1 MAVPAGTQQ
10 TYQQVGIRE
19 DLSDFIY
26 NIDPVETP
34 FMSMVRKGSKPK
46 NYKVEWQTDSLAA
59 ADGTNATIDGD
70 DPAANTASPTVRQ
83 GTYTQL
89 MDKVV
94 RVSDRANQMTTAGRK
109 RELAYQVAKRGK
121 ELKRDMETRLTGNYA
136 SVVGSAAT
144 ASETAGVEAWLETNV
159 TRGSGG
165 ADGGWSSTNQLTA
178 AATDASSSN
187 LITFTEAR
195 LKTQIRNIWDAGGN
209 PKYILT
215 GGFNKQVASGF
226 SGIATL
232 YRDTAGQMKSPAT
245 ILGAADIYIS
255 DFGEHKI
262 VPDRFSRDRTAL
274 ILDMSYWSIHYLMPF
289 NVTPL
294 SKTGHSE
301 RRLLRVDFALCS
313 KNEAASGAVADLTT
327 S

>member
-1 MAVPAGTQQ
+1 MAVPGGTMQ

-34 FMSMVRKGSKPK
+34 FLTMVRKGSKPK

-59 ADGTNATIDGD
+59 ADGTNATLDGD
-70 DPAANTASPTVRQ
+70 DPATNTASPTARLA
-83 GTYTQL
+83 TYTQL

-94 RVSDRANQMTTAGRK
+94 RVSDRANLMTTAGRK

-136 SVVGSAAT
+136 SVIGSAST
-144 ASETAGVEAWLETNV
+144 ASQTAGVEAWLETNV

-165 ADGGWSSTNQLTA
+165 TDGGWSSTNQVTA
-178 AATDASSSN
+178 AASDASSSN

-195 LKTQIRNIWDAGGN
+195 LKTQIRNIWNEGGN
-209 PKYILT
+209 PKIIMV
-215 GGFNKQVASGF
+215 GGYNKQVASGF
-226 SGIATL
+226 NGIATL
-232 YRDTAGQMKSPAT
+232 YRDTAGKMSPAT
-245 ILGAADIYIS
+245 IMGAADVYVS

-262 VPDRFSRDRTAL
+262 VPNRFSRDRTAL
-274 ILDMSYWSIHYLMPF
+274 ILDMTYWSIHYLMPF

-313 KNEAASGAVADLTT
+313 KNEAASGAVADLLT

>member
-1 MAVPAGTQQ
+1 MAVPSGTQQ

-34 FMSMVRKGSKPK
+34 FMTSLRKGSKPK
-46 NYKVEWQTDSLAA
+46 SYKVEWQTDSLAA

-70 DPAANTASPTVRQ
+70 DPATNTASPTVRLAN
-83 GTYTQL
+83 YTQL

-94 RVSDRANQMTTAGRK
+94 RVSDRANLMTTAGRK

-121 ELKRDMETRLTGNYA
+121 EIKRDMETRLTGNYA
-136 SVVGSAAT
+136 SVVGSAST
-144 ASETAGVEAWLETNV
+144 ASQTAGVEAWLETNV
-159 TRGSGG
+159 TRGTGG
-165 ADGGWSSTNQLTA
+165 ADGGWSSTNQITA
-178 AATDASSSN
+178 AATDASASN

-195 LKTQIRNIWDAGGN
+195 LKTVIRQCWNEGGN
-209 PKYILT
+209 PKIILT
-215 GGFNKQVASGF
+215 GGYNKQVASGF

-232 YRDTAGQMKSPAT
+232 YRDTAGKMSPAT
-245 ILGAADIYIS
+245 IMGAADVYVS

-262 VPDRFSRDRTAL
+262 VPNRFQRDRTAL
-274 ILDMSYWSIHYLMPF
+274 VLDMNYWSIHYLMPF

-313 KNEAASGAVADLTT
+313 KNEAASGAVADLLT

>member
-1 MAVPAGTQQ
+1 MAVPGGTMQ

-34 FMSMVRKGSKPK
+34 FLTMVRKGSKPK

-59 ADGTNATIDGD
+59 ADGTNATLDGD
-70 DPAANTASPTVRQ
+70 DPATNTASPTARLA
-83 GTYTQL
+83 TYTQL

-94 RVSDRANQMTTAGRK
+94 RVSDRANLMTTAGRK

-136 SVVGSAAT
+136 SVIGSAST
-144 ASETAGVEAWLETNV
+144 ASQTAGVEAWLETNV

-165 ADGGWSSTNQLTA
+165 TDGGWSSTNQVTA
-178 AATDASSSN
+178 AASDASSTN

-195 LKTQIRNIWDAGGN
+195 LKTQIRNIWNEGGN
-209 PKYILT
+209 PKIIMV
-215 GGFNKQVASGF
+215 GGYNKQVASGF
-226 SGIATL
+226 NGIATL
-232 YRDTAGQMKSPAT
+232 YRDTAGKMSPAT
-245 ILGAADIYIS
+245 IMGAADVYVS

-262 VPDRFSRDRTAL
+262 VPNRFSRDRTAL
-274 ILDMSYWSIHYLMPF
+274 ILDMTYWSIHYLMPF

-313 KNEAASGAVADLTT
+313 KNEAASGAVADLLT